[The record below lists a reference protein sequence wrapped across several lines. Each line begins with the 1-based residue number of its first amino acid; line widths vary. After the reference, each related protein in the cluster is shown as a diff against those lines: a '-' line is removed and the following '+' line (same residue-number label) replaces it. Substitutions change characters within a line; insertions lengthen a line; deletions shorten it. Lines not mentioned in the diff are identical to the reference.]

1 MVIAQ
6 HERDA
11 RNQGQ
16 GGTLKLGVATSD
28 GNEGIC
34 VMTSGTAYHLA
45 AFFVRF
51 LGHGTCVHN
60 VDVGLVVDVDAL
72 KAQLTES
79 AAYVGRLA
87 KVEFAPQGVDGKT
100 FGGTGHIIYKERSG
114 GESCGGV
121 EKQRHV
127 LRGQGV
133 PSFTRMK

>member
-45 AFFVRF
+45 AFFVRL

-87 KVEFAPQGVDGKT
+87 KVEFAPQRVVRRSLVLQHGLVL
-100 FGGTGHIIYKERSG
+100 GGFYYTPPLN
-114 GESCGGV
+114 V
-121 EKQRHV
+121 
-127 LRGQGV
+127 
-133 PSFTRMK
+133 